1 MGEIAE
7 FERRITVALE
17 RIGTGI
23 NRLADP
29 LSPPSAPTS
38 AESASDE
45 SASDEQA
52 ALREALAEEKT
63 ANAQLNER
71 LRAVKEQDAA
81 KVAEHEARIEAMTRQ
96 IEAQGLETKRLRRAS
111 IQLRENLRAL
121 RSAQAESLADPHLI
135 NRAMLSEL
143 EALRATR
150 NSETAE
156 MDEILAQLAPL
167 LQQDGQDA

>member
-29 LSPPSAPTS
+29 LTPPSAPIS
-38 AESASDE
+38 AE

-111 IQLRENLRAL
+111 IQLRENLRTL

-167 LQQDGQDA
+167 LQQGGQDA

>member
-29 LSPPSAPTS
+29 LTPPSAPTS
-38 AESASDE
+38 AESAS
-45 SASDEQA
+45 AEQA

-167 LQQDGQDA
+167 LQQGGQDA